1 MIKVVT
7 IKYRF
12 FNETARFVLKNGECN
27 LNDYVVFSHG
37 KITEFGQV
45 ISIDLVPK
53 FQIFPDIEDANFRVA
68 NEDDLK
74 KIEKIK
80 KDEQHALKIVKYQA
94 KMKID
99 SVNLKILNVEY
110 SFDKHKLRV
119 FFSSD
124 ERTDFKALLGALFRI
139 FKVLIE
145 FKSINSRILAKDIG
159 GVGVC
164 GRVICCKL
172 FLNSPKKI
180 IAESITNQ
188 KMYLGGTNFCGFCGR
203 LMCCLDYEEKMYG
216 KSLEN
221 LPKVGEVVN
230 TPKGLSIV
238 VGVDAVS
245 ECVKVSLAGAP
256 DSPPLLFKASE
267 LI

>member
-12 FNETARFVLKNGECN
+12 FDETSKFILKKGECDI
-27 LNDYVVFSHG
+27 NDYVVFSHG
-37 KITEFGQV
+37 GIIEFGQV
-45 ISIDLVPK
+45 VAIDLVPQ
-53 FQIFPDIEDANFRVA
+53 FQIFPDVKEASFRKA
-68 NEDDLK
+68 TEDDFE

-80 KDEQHALKIVKYQA
+80 KDEQHALRIVKYQA
-94 KMKID
+94 RTKID
-99 SVNLKILNVEY
+99 STSLKILNVEY

-119 FFSSD
+119 YFSSD
-124 ERTDFKALLGALFRI
+124 ERVDFRVLLSALFKI
-139 FKVLIE
+139 FKILIE
-145 FKSINSRILAKDIG
+145 FRAINSRMLAKNIG

-180 IAESITNQ
+180 VAESIVNQ

-216 KSLEN
+216 KSLEK

-230 TPKGLSIV
+230 TPQGVSIV
-238 VGVDAVS
+238 VGVDAIS
-245 ECVKVSLAGAP
+245 ECVKVSLAGDP

-267 LI
+267 LV

>member
-1 MIKVVT
+1 MIKVIT

-12 FNETARFVLKNGECN
+12 FNQTSKFILKSGECD
-27 LNDYVVFSHG
+27 LNDYVVFG
-37 KITEFGQV
+37 YKGITEFGQV
-45 ISIDLVPK
+45 ISIDLVPQ
-53 FQIFPDIEDANFRVA
+53 FQIFPDIVDASFRVA
-68 NEDDLK
+68 TEDDFK

-94 KMKID
+94 KTNYI
-99 SVNLKILNVEY
+99 NLKILNVEY

-124 ERTDFKALLGALFRI
+124 EKIDFKILLNNLFKI
-139 FKVLIE
+139 FKILIE
-145 FKSINSRILAKDIG
+145 FKSINSRILAKNIG
-159 GVGVC
+159 GVGIC
-164 GRVICCKL
+164 GRVICCKS

-180 IAESITNQ
+180 IAESIVNQ

-216 KSLEN
+216 KSLEE
-221 LPKVGEVVN
+221 LPKVGEIIN

-238 VGVDAVS
+238 IGVDAIS
-245 ECVKVSLAGAP
+245 EIIKVSLAENP

>member
-12 FNETARFVLKNGECN
+12 FDETARFVLKDGKCD
-27 LNDYVVFSHG
+27 LNDYVVFEHK

-45 ISIDLVPK
+45 VAMDLVPQ
-53 FQIFPDIEDANFRVA
+53 FQIFPDVEDASFRIA
-68 NEDDLK
+68 TEDDFER
-74 KIEKIK
+74 IEKIK
-80 KDEQHALKIVKYQA
+80 KDEHHALKIVKYQA
-94 KMKID
+94 KTKVD
-99 SVNLKILNVEY
+99 SPSLKILNVEY

-119 FFSSD
+119 LFSAD
-124 ERTDFKALLGALFRI
+124 ERVDFRILLSALFKI
-139 FKVLIE
+139 FKILIE
-145 FKSINSRILAKDIG
+145 FKSINSRMLAKSIG

-180 IAESITNQ
+180 VTESIVNQ

-216 KSLEN
+216 KSLEK

-238 VGVDAVS
+238 VGVDAIS
-245 ECVKVSLAGAP
+245 ECVKVSLAGEP